1 MDVEVHNPDETED
14 EVTSSF
20 EFFTTQI
27 IFQGS

>member
-1 MDVEVHNPDETED
+1 MDVEVNNPDETED

-20 EFFTTQI
+20 EFFTTEI

>member
-1 MDVEVHNPDETED
+1 MDIEVNNPDETED

>member
-1 MDVEVHNPDETED
+1 MDVEVNNPDETED